1 MSIRFVY
8 IHSTNVAFPIKT
20 RGCNSL
26 LFYCLFLCGGGFTEC
41 LVKNWVLLFNMKVKL
56 WPLIDPLQSQ
66 LNQPKLQITINHI
79 FYSSYAVFYETV
91 GSRIKCTY
99 CFIRI
104 RYALDKYQITFWDY
118 WVLKLHI
125 SFSFSSHFIFI
136 KRVIN
141 YQQKLQK

>member
-1 MSIRFVY
+1 MY
-8 IHSTNVAFPIKT
+8 TFPIKT

-104 RYALDKYQITFWDY
+104 RYAIDKCLNNILRLLSFEITYFL
-118 WVLKLHI
+118 LK
-125 SFSFSSHFIFI
+125 SFHFH
-136 KRVIN
+136 KKSNQSRT
-141 YQQKLQK
+141 KLQISKPIRP